1 MAFQSEIAVYQGY
14 HPQYPWYVG
23 REESARLDWRPSM
36 IVRPLLFLALILP
49 VLAACAPASAP
60 APTSKPA
67 DSAKPAEAAKPAA
80 AAPTTA
86 PPASAAKPAVAK
98 PPASGSSAKP
108 SEITKDYYAGKTIRI
123 IVGIEPG
130 ANGDIQARYMAQTL
144 PKFIPGEPTITVTNM
159 PGASGLTATNYMA
172 AQPPD
177 GLTLYWGTGG
187 HPIQQ
192 LEQGANAKFK
202 YDELV
207 RVITLEG
214 RTALW
219 LGVSSMPY
227 KRIEQAIGG
236 DKEFTIGMLSE
247 KDSADIQALKEWLKL
262 PVRLVYGI
270 ETGLAKV
277 LLAFD
282 RKDVDSMVSGSG
294 WYQIPGQRP
303 GWFVERQ
310 LEPLAVLAT
319 PETKFM
325 NNGEIDF
332 PSDVKNIR
340 DLLTPEQRRD
350 YEIMTVSDGAFY
362 RNSFLPP
369 GTPTEIRDILTDS
382 IVAAMKDPEWMNGFV
397 KVNGRAP
404 DGVILGPELD
414 KVAKSFALSDLDKL
428 LQRWMPGYKS
438 AL

>member
-1 MAFQSEIAVYQGY
+1 MFRVS
-14 HPQYPWYVG
+14 
-23 REESARLDWRPSM
+23 L
-36 IVRPLLFLALILP
+36 LALALTF
-49 VLAACAPASAP
+49 AMACAPSAP
-60 APTSKPA
+60 APSKPA
-67 DSAKPAEAAKPAA
+67 DAPKAAEQKPAA
-80 AAPTTA
+80 QPTTA
-86 PPASAAKPAVAK
+86 PAAPAQAAKPAVAK
-98 PPASGSSAKP
+98 PPSQP
-108 SEITKDYYAGKTIRI
+108 SEKPGAITKEYFAGKTIRI

-130 ANGDIQARYMAQTL
+130 ANGDIQARYIAQSL
-144 PKFIPGEPTITVTNM
+144 PKFIPGEPNITVTNM
-159 PGASGLTATNYMA
+159 PGNSGLTATNYMA
-172 AQPPD
+172 QQPPD

-187 HPIQQ
+187 HPHQQ
-192 LEQGANAKFK
+192 LEQGQNAKFK

-219 LGVSSMPY
+219 LGLGSMPY
-227 KRIEQAIGG
+227 KRIQDAVGG

-247 KDSADIQALKEWLKL
+247 KDSADIQMLKEWLRL
-262 PVRLVYGI
+262 PVRMVYGI

-294 WYQIPGQRP
+294 WYQMPPQRP
-303 GWFVERQ
+303 GWFKEGQ
-310 LEPLAVLAT
+310 MQPLVILAT

-325 NNGEIDF
+325 NNGEIDM

-340 DLLTPEQRRD
+340 DFLTPEQRRD
-350 YEIMTVSDGAFY
+350 YELITVSDGPFY

-369 GTPTEIRDILTDS
+369 GTPPEVRDILTDAFS
-382 IVAAMKDPEWMNGFV
+382 AALKDSEWMNGFV
-397 KVNGRAP
+397 KINGRPP

-414 KVAKSFALSDLDKL
+414 KIADSFKLEDLDKL
-428 LQRWMPGYKS
+428 LVKWMPGYKS